1 MTNHLLRWLCLL
13 ILLLLK
19 NSQSKKNGNHNNN
32 EKGGWFHRATDKFL
46 LKGSHEEKDEE
57 QVMSRRRDPNRPFSN
72 YPPSHS
78 HLEVEN
84 HRRGMNVGSRSNG
97 KNPGNENDRNRN
109 HDDRRV
115 MNDSLVSSKNKD
127 KNYNDDEKRQE
138 FGLGESEGVSHL
150 PPPPPPPPPEFPFS
164 SSSSTSSNEDY
175 NPNTSYN
182 NNHQHSN
189 DYNGDY
195 YVPPPP
201 PPFDPNMY
209 HPQSG
214 YYGHSYAVDERGEG
228 DQMMLMPEG
237 DGRDMN
243 YYFDNN
249 HTSFVQISDGEL
261 QQLQSQLDNITQELT
276 LARSLCDSRMDDIDV
291 LTEKLADA
299 ESFAASESNAA
310 LEASANA
317 TKLAHKLANVTENFK
332 RKEKECVQLRQQ
344 CEELDEVVLT
354 VREDMESL
362 ACAVES
368 SRLREA
374 KLALDDRGFF
384 QRFVDQLLFRDSS
397 KSSNYENIKAAR
409 ELSRQTLMDA
419 LQAERSHI
427 EELEHALQ
435 THHQN
440 NTAISEMVK
449 SRDELIEELNDRIQ
463 VFEEDKIVLKAALK
477 QLQMEMREETPK
489 TAKLHF
495 EYNSAKTEI
504 EMLNEEIALMSTD
517 HEESL
522 SELNDV
528 IASKESELSE
538 ANEQLMTIG
547 KYVDQLEDRLTLF
560 KMKQMKELE
569 YEKESKEKMEV
580 LAKDERAKLENDL
593 NLLKEE
599 AIQMKE
605 ELEINKNKN
614 NELLCEL
621 KSVKEELEMV
631 SKNSISSVVKLEEGR
646 EKMVNEILHQPVG
659 LQEYDDYEYDND
671 EDNESE
677 VYDDP
682 TINNYE
688 NDVIN
693 IANHDEVQ
701 NDGMEALPAA
711 GEGNGWAF
719 NAGASQITDTKSI
732 DNSIL
737 TDDED
742 EDFKQ
747 MTADIDKPV
756 NQPASASITNVISH
770 QKKTSRS
777 FRNIRKA
784 FSKATGMHHFFSNR
798 PGDNDLSVRRNVD
811 RSGARPR

>member
-1 MTNHLLRWLCLL
+1 
-13 ILLLLK
+13 
-19 NSQSKKNGNHNNN
+19 
-32 EKGGWFHRATDKFL
+32 
-46 LKGSHEEKDEE
+46 
-57 QVMSRRRDPNRPFSN
+57 MS
-72 YPPSHS
+72 
-78 HLEVEN
+78 
-84 HRRGMNVGSRSNG
+84 VGSSNR
-97 KNPGNENDRNRN
+97 KSNHGNENDRNRN
-109 HDDRRV
+109 FGYDD
-115 MNDSLVSSKNKD
+115 DSVLSSNNKD
-127 KNYNDDEKRQE
+127 NNSNNYDDDDDDDGDDKKQRQR
-138 FGLGESEGVSHL
+138 FGLGENVSHI
-150 PPPPPPPPPEFPFS
+150 PPPPPPPFPFPS

-175 NPNTSYN
+175 NPNTNYNN

-201 PPFDPNMY
+201 LPFDPNMY

-214 YYGHSYAVDERGEG
+214 YYDHSYPVDEGGEEE
-228 DQMMLMPEG
+228 QMMMMPEG
-237 DGRDMN
+237 DGREMN

-276 LARSLCDSRMDDIDV
+276 LARSLCDDRINDIDV

-317 TKLAHKLANVTENFK
+317 TKLSHKLTNVTENFK

-344 CEELDEVVLT
+344 CEELEEVVLT

-384 QRFVDQLLFRDSS
+384 QRVVDQLLFRDSS

-504 EMLNEEIALMSTD
+504 EMLNEEVALMSTD

-528 IASKESELSE
+528 IARKESELSE
-538 ANEQLMTIG
+538 ANDQLMTIG

-569 YEKESKEKMEV
+569 HEKESKEKMEV

-593 NLLKEE
+593 KLLKEE

-605 ELEINKNKN
+605 ELEINKKKKD
-614 NELLCEL
+614 ELLCEL
-621 KSVKEELEMV
+621 ENVKEELEIV
-631 SKNSISSVVKLEEGR
+631 RTKSISSVVKLEEGR
-646 EKMVNEILHQPVG
+646 EKMFDEILHQPVG
-659 LQEYDDYEYDND
+659 LQDYDDYEYDND

-677 VYDDP
+677 VYEDP
-682 TINNYE
+682 TIKNVYE
-688 NDVIN
+688 NDVGN
-693 IANHDEVQ
+693 NADYDEVR
-701 NDGMEALPAA
+701 NDGTDALPAA

-732 DNSIL
+732 DDSIL

-742 EDFKQ
+742 DDSKQ
-747 MTADIDKPV
+747 MAADVDKPV
-756 NQPASASITNVISH
+756 NQPASPSITNVISR

-777 FRNIRKA
+777 FRNVRKA

-811 RSGARPR
+811 RNGARPR